1 MTTPLPLSISL
12 ITAVGVQLACQL
24 FKVVLYSIR
33 RRAPS
38 FKYFFSAGGMPSAH
52 SAMVSALSLSIGLW
66 SGFDSEVFA
75 VSCVLA
81 LIVIYDAIRLR
92 GAVQH
97 HAEAL
102 RTLSRLH
109 PEAEIGDLN
118 QMIGHTIGE
127 IAAGIAAG
135 AGAAALVYVVFS
147 RSG

>member
-1 MTTPLPLSISL
+1 MKVPLPLSISL

-24 FKVVLYSIR
+24 FKVVFYSIK
-33 RRAPS
+33 RRALS
-38 FKYFFSAGGMPSAH
+38 ISYFFTAGGMPSAH

-92 GAVQH
+92 GAVQR

-102 RTLSRLH
+102 KALSRLH
-109 PEAEIGDLN
+109 PEAEIGELN

-127 IAAGIAAG
+127 IVAGIIAG
-135 AGAAALVYVVFS
+135 AGAAGVVYLALS